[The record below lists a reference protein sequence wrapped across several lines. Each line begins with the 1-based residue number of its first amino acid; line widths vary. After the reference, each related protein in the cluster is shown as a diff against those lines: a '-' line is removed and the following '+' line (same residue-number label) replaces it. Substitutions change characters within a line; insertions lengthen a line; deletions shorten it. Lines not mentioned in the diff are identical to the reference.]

1 MRDMLALKHAHADG
15 RAGGGRCGREQG
27 ELNTRMKVKALKR
40 RRRREGCTTG
50 RIYLLIGL
58 VVQVIKL

>member
-50 RIYLLIGL
+50 RI
-58 VVQVIKL
+58 